1 MILHKKLVTDI
12 KYNNVTYSLKP
23 YFNNVLSCFWIMK
36 QIGIDEESKFD
47 LCLSR
52 LVIENKSIKK
62 LHFLD
67 KAMLFKKI
75 MDLLIDSKKND
86 TTNKKTFDF
95 IQDAEYIYSA
105 FFECYKIDLYEQFNK
120 LHWQKFIALFKG
132 LNDTTR
138 FMKIVAIRAQPIP
151 KPNKYNGEEIARLIE
166 SKQLHS
172 LEISQEEREEQ
183 LAKGLNNLFD
193 ALIKAGG

>member
-1 MILHKKLVTDI
+1 MILHKKLVTEI
-12 KYNNVTYSLKP
+12 RYNDVTYYLKP
-23 YFNNVLSCFWIMK
+23 YFNVVLSCFWIMK
-36 QIGIDEESKFD
+36 QIGIDEESKID
-47 LCLSR
+47 LCLNH
-52 LVIENKSIKK
+52 LGIENRFLKQ

-67 KAMLFKKI
+67 KAMLFQKI
-75 MDLLIDSKKND
+75 MNLLIDSKKSD

-132 LNDTTR
+132 LNDATR

-151 KPNKYNGEEIARLIE
+151 KPNKYNGEEIARLIA
-166 SKQLHS
+166 SKQLYA

-193 ALIKAGG
+193 ALTKAGD